1 MAYRAD
7 MAPRDG
13 VSRVSKTV
21 QVVLWIAILTIAFF
35 MQVVPFLLVL
45 TMVNLAFGITSGT
58 TLILVPVAAFAML
71 SFACWIATRRTRNMM
86 PAPLPQ
92 AACFTPYM
100 MRKRDEEP
108 LTPQQ
113 RMITVLQQ
121 WRYRRS

>member
-1 MAYRAD
+1 MASRAD
-7 MAPRDG
+7 AASPGG
-13 VSRVSKTV
+13 VTRVSKTL
-21 QVVLWIAILTIAFF
+21 QIVLWITILTIAFF

-45 TMVNLAFGITSGT
+45 TMVNLAFGVTSAT
-58 TLILVPVAAFAML
+58 ALILLPVAAFAML
-71 SFACWIATRRTRNMM
+71 SFACWIATRRTRNMF

-100 MRKRDEEP
+100 TGKGKEEP

-121 WRYRRS
+121 WRYRRV

>member
-1 MAYRAD
+1 MAYRAG
-7 MAPRDG
+7 MEPREG

-71 SFACWIATRRTRNMM
+71 SFACWIATRRTRNML

-100 MRKRDEEP
+100 TGKRDEEP

-113 RMITVLQQ
+113 RVITVLQQ
-121 WRYRRS
+121 WRYRRV